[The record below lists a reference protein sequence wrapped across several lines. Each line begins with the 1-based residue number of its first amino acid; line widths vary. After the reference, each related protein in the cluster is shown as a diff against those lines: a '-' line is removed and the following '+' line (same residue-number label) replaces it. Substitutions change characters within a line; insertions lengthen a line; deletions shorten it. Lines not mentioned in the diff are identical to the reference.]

1 MNRKEGPFTDEDA
14 LTLAALG
21 GQAVIVLHNVQEREA
36 LLRANAQHEGQARQG
51 CRIIGDSPALQA
63 LRATV
68 ERVARTD
75 LPVLILGESGT
86 GKEVVA
92 RAIHYSGPRH
102 AQPFLPVNC
111 AAIAETLLE
120 SELFGHEKGA
130 FTDAHT
136 TRAGQFEMASGGT
149 LFLDEIGDMSAS
161 GQAKLLRVL
170 EDRSV
175 VRVGGS
181 RPIPVDVRIVAATNR
196 QLAEA
201 VHAGRF
207 RQDLFY
213 RLNVVAIDL
222 PPLRQRR
229 EDILPLA
236 EFFLQQFG
244 RDAGRPRLTLST
256 EARQRLRDHDWPGNV
271 RELRNLME
279 RIAFLSPTDSV
290 PAGDLVFILGPKV
303 QGASESLA
311 HVEPGRGHANLRE
324 TAHRSGHRTIGT
336 EYDGSG
342 PTPRGASDQS
352 VSQDENA
359 GNGTTMTPGAEN
371 PVTNP
376 CAVDSPSLSFHNIH
390 H

>member
-1 MNRKEGPFTDEDA
+1 M
-14 LTLAALG
+14 
-21 GQAVIVLHNVQEREA
+21 HNVQEREA

-181 RPIPVDVRIVAATNR
+181 QPIPVDVRIVAATNR

-271 RELRNLME
+271 RE
-279 RIAFLSPTDSV
+279 
-290 PAGDLVFILGPKV
+290 PAQPHGTHRLFEPYGLCAGRRPGFYPGTESSGSLGVVGP
-303 QGASESLA
+303 S
-311 HVEPGRGHANLRE
+311 EPGRGHANLRE